1 MDSVSDGSSSN
12 STESLNGG
20 VDSLDSVSERSVD
33 SMDSMSNRSSSN
45 SAYSLNRGVESL
57 DSMSNG
63 SSSNKAVCDVT
74 SVGDHVGG
82 DVRSGS
88 SRGHGEQEGGQES
101 LHFCSIS

>member
-45 SAYSLNRGVESL
+45 SAYSL

-74 SVGDHVGG
+74 SMGDHSSMSVGDHVGG

-101 LHFCSIS
+101 LHF